1 LKTKTSSKH
10 SGIVYI
16 YDDNI
21 MTKSQ
26 YETFSV
32 LDMSFCNWIFLFW
45 KLLCMSFYDCIL
57 FSPEKTSKYALKP
70 EETVKKPF
78 TVFIAII

>member
-1 LKTKTSSKH
+1 
-10 SGIVYI
+10 
-16 YDDNI
+16 

-32 LDMSFCNWIFLFW
+32 WDISFLQLDFPV
-45 KLLCMSFYDCIL
+45 LCMSFYDCIL

-70 EETVKKPF
+70 EETVKKLLLCLLPLYDPQ
-78 TVFIAII
+78 